1 MMEQNTE
8 NVQPAVDLDSDDWE
22 STVLRRVARRVEAL
36 PATPPE
42 ADDFGWEEGVLENL
56 RKRLAANE

>member
-1 MMEQNTE
+1 MTE
-8 NVQPAVDLDSDDWE
+8 TDKKELRPDSENWEAVA
-22 STVLRRVARRVEAL
+22 LRRVARRVEAL
-36 PATPPE
+36 PESPPH